1 MTKAI
6 SRFNRSERRIAK
18 KQAVDVFS
26 SQPGVSDDKVAEIV
40 GVTRQTIVNWRK
52 DIDFIDECYDRF
64 MEISGHYMPQV
75 VMAMVRE
82 ALEGNV
88 RAAEL
93 ILKHYGKFEDKI
105 TLKIESPFMQHL
117 RSSEIKTLDAEIIEE
132 SKEIYEEEFEKLP
145 EQVPQDSEKWS
156 LVEENRKLKTILT
169 TAQKNKRRA
178 ELEKIRR
185 RAKVVGMVP
194 MGRGRQS
201 KTARAEYMQKL
212 EQMERDQGSKPPS
225 P

>member
-64 MEISGHYMPQV
+64 MEVSGHYMPQV

-93 ILKHYGKFEDKI
+93 ILKHYGKFEYKI
-105 TLKIESPFMQHL
+105 TLRIESPFMQHL
-117 RSSEIKTLDAEIIEE
+117 RNS
-132 SKEIYEEEFEKLP
+132 
-145 EQVPQDSEKWS
+145 
-156 LVEENRKLKTILT
+156 
-169 TAQKNKRRA
+169 
-178 ELEKIRR
+178 
-185 RAKVVGMVP
+185 
-194 MGRGRQS
+194 
-201 KTARAEYMQKL
+201 
-212 EQMERDQGSKPPS
+212 
-225 P
+225 